1 MEISFFMGETSFDSL
16 GTIYLFSLAGEEK
29 REIKNP
35 PDPSEGRFIIVVPP
49 WFAAPLRPHG
59 QTIIRPAEDN
69 GRIPSPPTCHNGFSG
84 KHTRGISPAGS
95 LPARSVTRGSLD
107 TAMIRLLALIIAFAV
122 L

>member
-1 MEISFFMGETSFDSL
+1 MGNE
-16 GTIYLFSLAGEEK
+16 YLFSPQGREK

-49 WFAAPLRPHG
+49 WFAAPLQPQG
-59 QTIIRPAEDN
+59 QTVIRPAEDN
-69 GRIPSPPTCHNGFSG
+69 GRIPSPPTCPYRFQREAYKGNF
-84 KHTRGISPAGS
+84 TERRSPRLQQTQGS
-95 LPARSVTRGSLD
+95 LY